1 MESSLRSAV
10 CSLKSAICNYFL
22 LAIALAL
29 FAAIPFLARSGLPH
43 QTDAEL
49 HIYRAAELGHLLRQ
63 GVFYPRWAPDLYLG
77 YGYPIFNY
85 YAPLTYYLA
94 NLFDLLPGLN
104 IVGGVKGV
112 FILGFVAASLG
123 SYLLGRDILPS
134 HGKKE
139 LSNQAGIIAAAT
151 FTFAPYIV
159 FIDPHARGDLAEH
172 FAVCL
177 LPLTFYFFR
186 RIMNGVG
193 GSGVL
198 LGSVFSLSALV
209 FSHNLLGLVSSC
221 LLLTYWVWEIL
232 TSRDAWNS
240 AKRGILVF
248 ALAAAI
254 IAFFWLPMLWERN
267 AVKLDVIGPGHF
279 DFRQHFL
286 SLSELLAPSK
296 SLDWGATAPRFHHNL
311 GLAQWLLALPGLGVL
326 LYSLYLK
333 MSWRNHLATAG
344 SLPRHL
350 QEVHSTFST
359 SSVLFPP
366 LAAAGFIFLML
377 PASEPIWEHV
387 PVMPYLQFPWR
398 LLGPTNLML
407 SICAAIGVSIL
418 PNEGWRDLAL
428 AVTLA
433 SILLL
438 ALPLLY
444 PLPWTPDF
452 GGTAPLDI
460 IQWELESLAFGTTST
475 GDFLPVE
482 AAHVPMHPAETLL
495 KSYQQSGQ
503 TGAGSSPKL
512 LDRVNRATLPK
523 GATVEIVEHR
533 PLYDRFEIATPKSFV
548 LRLFTFNFPGW
559 HAYIDGP
566 DGYEEV
572 EIETADPEGFITF
585 WVPKGEH
592 EVVVR
597 FEDTLSRKVGWG
609 VSIIGLIALLIA
621 SIRFSSRGSEN
632 GKCGASLPSDQKE
645 ISKTNL
651 YLLGVALVMVLV
663 FKEAFA
669 DPRGWLHLN
678 SPPGQATAA
687 QHEVKATFGGEI
699 ELLGYDLPKSSVRSG
714 KSFSVVL
721 YWHTLKPLE
730 KNYQS
735 FVHVARPLH
744 VLWGQEDHLNP
755 GGLPTMRWP
764 MTKYIWDEYNIQ
776 VLPGTP
782 PGEYAVNVGLYSASE
797 GYRLQRRNLDGQVI
811 GDSLMI
817 DGIEV
822 KRPHRQPR
830 LSELDMTEKLLL
842 GFPEGGLTLLGYK
855 KSHSQTTS
863 RDSWALTLFWRA
875 DQTHLSA
882 QRREVMLIDEKGE
895 MVSRYP
901 GEVPV
906 DGNHPFEAWRSG
918 EVVRDQLIFPPT
930 ELPPGIYRLILTV
943 HISKPLASESGIRQV
958 PLGTV
963 EYIPVE

>member
-10 CSLKSAICNYFL
+10 CNLKSAICNYFL
-22 LAIALAL
+22 LAIALGL
-29 FAAIPFLARSGLPH
+29 FAAIPFLTRAGLPH

-112 FILGFVAASLG
+112 FILGLVAASLG
-123 SYLLGRDILPS
+123 SYLLGRDILSP

-186 RIMNGVG
+186 RIMNGEG

-232 TSRDAWNS
+232 TSRKARNS
-240 AKRGILVF
+240 AKRGVLVF

-267 AVKLDVIGPGHF
+267 AVKLNVIGPGHF

-286 SLSELLAPSK
+286 SLSELLAPSC

-311 GLAQWLLALPGLGVL
+311 GLAQWLLALPGLGLL

-333 MSWRNHLATAG
+333 
-344 SLPRHL
+344 LPWTNRPAK
-350 QEVHSTFST
+350 T
-359 SSVLFPP
+359 SPVSQSSALFPP

-377 PASEPIWEHV
+377 PASKPIWEHV

-444 PLPWTPDF
+444 PLPWAPDF

-503 TGAGSSPKL
+503 TEAEVSSKL
-512 LDRVNRATLPK
+512 LDRVNRATLPE

-533 PLYDRFEIATPKSFV
+533 PLYDRFEISTPKSFV

-566 DGYEEV
+566 ESYEEV
-572 EIETADPEGFITF
+572 EIETADPEGFITL

-592 EVVVR
+592 EIVVR
-597 FEDTLSRKVGWG
+597 FEDTLPRKVGWG

-621 SIRFSSRGSEN
+621 SVRFADCESKN
-632 GKCGASLPSDQKE
+632 DKCGAWLPPDQKE
-645 ISKTNL
+645 ISKNTL
-651 YLLGVALVMVLV
+651 YWLVGVLVMVLV

-669 DPRGWLHLN
+669 DPQGWLHLN
-678 SPPGQATAA
+678 SSPGQATAA
-687 QHEVKATFGGEI
+687 QHEVKANFGGEL
-699 ELLGYDLPKSSVRSG
+699 ELLGYDLPQSTVRSG
-714 KSFSVVL
+714 KSFSIVL
-721 YWHTLKPLE
+721 YWHTLEPLE
-730 KNYQS
+730 KNYQA

-755 GGLPTMRWP
+755 GGLPTTRWP
-764 MTKYIWDEYNIQ
+764 MTKYIWDEYDIQ

-782 PGEYAVNVGLYSASE
+782 PGEYAINVGLYSAFE
-797 GYRLQRRNLDGQVI
+797 GYRLQRRNSDGQVV
-811 GDSLMI
+811 GDSLII

-822 KRPHRQPR
+822 KRPLQQPR
-830 LSELDMTEKLLL
+830 LSELDMTEEPLLA
-842 GFPEGGLTLLGYK
+842 FPEGGLTLLGYK

-863 RDSWALTLFWRA
+863 QDAWALTLFWRA
-875 DQTHLSA
+875 DQAHLSA

-895 MVSRYP
+895 MVNRYP

-906 DGNHPFEAWRSG
+906 DGNYPFKAWRSG

-930 ELPPGIYRLILTV
+930 ELSPGIYRLGLTV
-943 HISKPLASESGIRQV
+943 HAAKPLVSESGMRQV

-963 EYIPVE
+963 EYIPTE